1 MYRGSFIL
9 KFISV
14 WSSWTKH
21 GDRQIDVSF
30 HGIKS
35 GLQNLINWIVSAVY
49 KQPHLNHLLEFYM
62 QQNSS
67 LLKASMVVGMFDP
80 FDPL

>member
-30 HGIKS
+30 H
-35 GLQNLINWIVSAVY
+35 A
-49 KQPHLNHLLEFYM
+49 HLNHLLEFYM